1 MQQEI
6 PPSTHARRSYSKIA
20 LANDR
25 IRRPKTKG
33 VVKRS
38 RPIGYLA
45 MSYIVWDFLTWK
57 VGMQK

>member
-1 MQQEI
+1 M
-6 PPSTHARRSYSKIA
+6 
-20 LANDR
+20 ANDR

-45 MSYIVWDFLTWK
+45 MSYTVWDFLTWK
-57 VGMQK
+57 VGVQK